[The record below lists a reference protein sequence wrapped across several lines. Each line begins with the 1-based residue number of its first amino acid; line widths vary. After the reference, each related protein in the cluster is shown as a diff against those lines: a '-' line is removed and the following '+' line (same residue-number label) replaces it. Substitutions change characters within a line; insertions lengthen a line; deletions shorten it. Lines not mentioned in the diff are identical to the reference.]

1 MTWKEYFNLSRGQSR
16 AAFILVSATVLCWLV
31 YFTMPLW
38 AGLKKQAVTSDVK
51 DKLALIQL
59 DTAERK
65 YANSSSEKI
74 EPAKLTPFK
83 FDPNTLDEAGFKKLG
98 LRDKLIST
106 LLNYRNKGG
115 KFYNKESLKRIY
127 GLHPD
132 EFAQLEPYIDIPN
145 ESRQKYEKLERPV
158 VHVELNSADTSLL
171 VQLNGVGSKTAWNI
185 AQYRERLGGF
195 AQVNQLQEVFGI
207 SPENFARIKPNCTV
221 NPSRIKKINLSE
233 ATYAEINAHPYLK
246 GELAKAITDFRKAKS
261 YQLKNLNELKEI
273 PLITDEIFRKIAPY
287 LTIQ

>member
-1 MTWKEYFNLSRGQSR
+1 MSWKEYFNLSRGQSR
-16 AAFILVSATVLCWLV
+16 AVFILVGITVLSWLV

-38 AGLKKQAVTSDVK
+38 AGMQKQHVSADVK
-51 DKLALIQL
+51 AKLALLQM
-59 DTAERK
+59 DSSQK
-65 YANSSSEKI
+65 GYANSTSERY
-74 EPAKLTPFK
+74 EPAKLSPFA
-83 FDPNTLDEAGFKKLG
+83 FDPNTLDEDGFKRLG
-98 LRDKLIST
+98 LRPKLIST

-132 EFAQLEPYIDIPN
+132 EYAQLEPYINISDNGKPQFEKASKPN
-145 ESRQKYEKLERPV
+145 
-158 VHVELNSADTSLL
+158 VHAELNSADTSVL

-185 AQYRERLGGF
+185 VQYREKLGGF
-195 AQVNQLQEVFGI
+195 AHVNQLQEVFGI
-207 SPENFARIKPNCTV
+207 SPENFARIKPNCSV

-246 GELAKAITDFRKAKS
+246 GDIAKAITDFRKAKA